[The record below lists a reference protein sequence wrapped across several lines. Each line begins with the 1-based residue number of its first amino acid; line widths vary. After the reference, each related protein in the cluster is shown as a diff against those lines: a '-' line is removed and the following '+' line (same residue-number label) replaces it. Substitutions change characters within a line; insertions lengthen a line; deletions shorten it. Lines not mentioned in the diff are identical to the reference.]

1 MPGKTSCTF
10 QMIWLMPNVEMM
22 RGKGVFCLHEPGIV
36 LEEVWK
42 ALTKPGGKQQIFSF
56 SSQSSFS
63 KNWNYLEDQ
72 SSQECD
78 TSDTWVVS
86 HKTWWET
93 PDCQFGMF
101 IAQNPCK
108 I

>member
-1 MPGKTSCTF
+1 MVDAKYKDD
-10 QMIWLMPNVEMM
+10 E
-22 RGKGVFCLHEPGIV
+22 KEGVFFLFLHEPGIV

-42 ALTKPGGKQQIFSF
+42 ALTKPGGKQQIVSF
-56 SSQSSFS
+56 SSQSSSS
-63 KNWNYLEDQ
+63 KNWNYLEDR
-72 SSQECD
+72 SSD
-78 TSDTWVVS
+78 TSDTWAVS

-93 PDCQFGMF
+93 PDCQLGML